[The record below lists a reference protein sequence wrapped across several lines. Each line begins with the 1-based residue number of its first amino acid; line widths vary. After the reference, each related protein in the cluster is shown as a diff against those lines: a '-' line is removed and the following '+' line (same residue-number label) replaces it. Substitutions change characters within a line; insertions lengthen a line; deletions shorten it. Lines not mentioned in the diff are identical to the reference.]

1 MEAAKLL
8 IDLAKQSAEKK
19 VLLVPSWAQVLRRV
33 AFGTHAL
40 TRIHMS
46 THATLK
52 VHPLRVKK
60 LYVLAA
66 FEVTLR
72 G

>member
-8 IDLAKQSAEKK
+8 QDLAAKAA
-19 VLLVPSWAQVLRRV
+19 AQ
-33 AFGTHAL
+33 
-40 TRIHMS
+40 
-46 THATLK
+46 K

-66 FEVTLR
+66 FEVRACTRSCQLFAR
-72 G
+72 PRVCKSTVWAAPCGYVPAS

>member
-8 IDLAKQSAEKK
+8 VDLAKQTAEKK
-19 VLLVPSWAQVLRRV
+19 VQALRTCHDMLGLACRV
-33 AFGTHAL
+33 VQ
-40 TRIHMS
+40 
-46 THATLK
+46 

-66 FEVTLR
+66 FEVR
-72 G
+72 CSIKY